1 MPSIRM
7 TARTLESIKPTPGK
21 QVDYFDSATPG
32 LHLRVSPKGAKS
44 WAYFYRVKT
53 LNGRKQRRFTI
64 GRFPALSLADAREQ
78 AREKYHAILTENADP
93 ANDRVREIQVVTMT
107 DMAEAYI
114 QKYAKVNKRSWKEDE
129 RNLNVNVLPVIGAL
143 HPKEVERHHIEQ
155 ILDRIAARGA
165 TVMQNRVFALLSAMF
180 NWGVGVYLDIPP
192 TYGMKKRIREK
203 PRERCLSNA
212 EIKTIWTA
220 LSIEKIGKSGRR
232 LYVSEPVSLILKLLL
247 VTAQR
252 SSEVSQSKTKEYDL
266 IEKVWTIPA
275 ERSKNGRSHRVPLS
289 DLASQLIEEAMA
301 LNGPSQYLFPSV
313 GFSKLQNKEDS
324 PVIPTAANNALRKIV
339 ESSRLENIT
348 PHDFRE
354 TAATGMMFLGVPE
367 PHVGAVLNHAKTS
380 VTARHYA
387 RHQYENEKRNALKAW
402 SDHLLSII
410 TD

>member
-7 TARTLESIKPTPGK
+7 TARTLESIKPTAGK

-44 WAYFYRVKT
+44 WAYFYRVQT

-64 GRFPALSLADAREQ
+64 GRFPALSLADARDQ
-78 AREKYHAILTENADP
+78 AREKYHAIQTENADP
-93 ANDRVREIQVVTMT
+93 AADRVREIQVVTMT
-107 DMAEAYI
+107 DMADAYI
-114 QKYAKVNKRSWKEDE
+114 QKHAKVNKRSWQEDE
-129 RNLNVNVLPVIGAL
+129 RNLRVNVLPLIGAL
-143 HPKEVERHHIEQ
+143 HPREVERHHIEQ

-192 TYGMKKRIREK
+192 TYGMKKRVREK
-203 PRERCLSNA
+203 PRERCLSTE
-212 EIKTIWTA
+212 EIKIIWKA
-220 LSIEKIGKSGRR
+220 LSVQKIGKSGRR

-252 SSEVSQSKTKEYDL
+252 SSEVSQSKTTEYDL
-266 IEKVWTIPA
+266 VKKIWTIPA

-289 DLASQLIEEAMA
+289 ELASQLVEQAMA
-301 LNGPSQYLFPSV
+301 LKGNSHYLFPSV
-313 GFSKLQNKEDS
+313 GVSKLQNKEDS
-324 PVIPTAANNALRKIV
+324 PVNPTAANNALRKIV
-339 ESSRLENIT
+339 ESSGLENIT

-354 TAATGMMFLGVPE
+354 TAATGMMFLGIPE
-367 PHVGAVLNHAKTS
+367 PHVGAVLNHTKTS

-387 RHQYENEKRNALKAW
+387 RHQYENEKLNALGAW
-402 SDHLLSII
+402 SDHLSILI
-410 TD
+410 NG